1 MYLFGEIIYYTC
13 VAVTK
18 VAILN
23 IYLRLAVQRTY
34 RKLIWAC
41 MAFVVV
47 TATASVTVSVFQC
60 PPIHKAWDV
69 AGVVPGSCINVDA
82 LFFANVGLDVF

>member
-1 MYLFGEIIYYTC
+1 MYFFGEIIYYTY

-47 TATASVTVSVFQC
+47 TATASVTVSIFQC
-60 PPIHKAWDV
+60 ALIHKVWDV
-69 AGVVPGSCINVDA
+69 AGVVHGSFINVNA